1 VKRLAIGLVSAAAA
15 AILVQAILAQATRA
29 KAPMDLPTAVQAGAS
44 KQALEMIQ
52 SGADVNQA
60 QGDGSTA
67 LLWAVNRQDYD
78 VAKALLAK
86 KANPNALNE
95 FGAMPLTEAARL
107 NDDMLVKMLLRADAK
122 VDSANPDDE
131 SALMLAVKNGNLP
144 MVETLVNAG
153 ANVNRIEKFHNQT
166 PLIYAAAGGHLAIVK
181 LLLSK
186 GADVKPRS
194 LYTDWPSQVTS
205 EPRTQYRSVGGL
217 NPLMYAVRG
226 GCYSCVD
233 LLLAAGADV
242 NFPTPEGI
250 SPLMLALD
258 NERNEIA
265 MFLMDKG
272 AYPDVWDWWG
282 RTPLWIAV
290 DRKTPPGGPV
300 GGGFGGGAR
309 GGGARGGGAGPG
321 GGGPGG
327 GRGGRGSAP
336 TERDPNAPPPVSS
349 MQIINRLLAA
359 GVDVNPEM
367 NFHRPNAPN
376 RGRFADNQVSTRTT
390 PLFRAVQLNDIEV
403 VEALLNKGADPN
415 INTMGYTPFGLA
427 AGNGPNGRGAGQ
439 TVNFAMMDLLAKHGA
454 NVNAGIS
461 GTLSFS
467 FHIGYGNQND
477 GVNSKE
483 GTSALHEAA
492 RNGNLDLVKHL
503 IDLGADPN
511 LSDGDKLK
519 PADVVGKARAA
530 AAAGGPANGR
540 GRGLSGP
547 NEATLAEIRALLQS
561 ASANPAVAKR

>member
-1 VKRLAIGLVSAAAA
+1 MRRLAVGLARAVAA
-15 AILVQAILAQATRA
+15 AILVQAAMAQTP
-29 KAPMDLPTAVQAGAS
+29 KDLPTAVQAGAS
-44 KQALEMIQ
+44 KQALEMIR

-60 QGDGSTA
+60 QGDGSTS

-78 VAKALLAK
+78 VAQALLAK
-86 KANPNALNE
+86 KANPNAVND

-107 NDDMLVKMLLRADAK
+107 NDDRLVKMLLDAGAK

-131 SALMLAVKNGNLP
+131 TALMLAIKNGNLQ
-144 MVETLVNAG
+144 MAETLVKAG
-153 ANVNRIEKFHNQT
+153 ASVNRIEKFHNQT
-166 PLIYAAAGGHLAIVK
+166 PLIYAAGGGHSGIVK

-186 GADVKPRS
+186 DADVRPRA

-217 NPLMYAVRG
+217 TALMYAIRG

-233 LLLAAGADV
+233 QLVASGADV

-250 SPLMLALD
+250 TPLMLALD
-258 NERNEIA
+258 NEHNEIA

-272 AYPDVWDWWG
+272 AYLDVWDWWG

-300 GGGFGGGAR
+300 GGGFGGG
-309 GGGARGGGAGPG
+309 GRGGGAGFG
-321 GGGPGG
+321 AAGFGG
-327 GRGGRGSAP
+327 GRGGPGRGRGSAP

-349 MQIINRLLAA
+349 MAVINRLLAA
-359 GVDVNPEM
+359 GVDVNPEL

-390 PLFRAVQLNDIEV
+390 PLFRAVQLNDVDV

-415 INTMGYTPFGLA
+415 INTMGYTPFGLI

-439 TVNFAMMDLLAKHGA
+439 TVNTAIMDLLAKHGA
-454 NVNAGIS
+454 NVNAAIS

-467 FHIGYGNQND
+467 FHTGYGNQND

-492 RNGNLDLVKHL
+492 RSGQLDLVKHL
-503 IDLGADPN
+503 LDLGADPN
-511 LSDGDKLK
+511 VLDGDGLK
-519 PADVVGKARAA
+519 PVDVIGKGRAV
-530 AAAGGPANGR
+530 AGASGNGRGGGR
-540 GRGLSGP
+540 GRGPSGP
-547 NEATLAEIRALLQS
+547 NEAALAQIRALLES
-561 ASANPAVAKR
+561 VSANTAAAKR

>member
-1 VKRLAIGLVSAAAA
+1 MR
-15 AILVQAILAQATRA
+15 
-29 KAPMDLPTAVQAGAS
+29 D
-44 KQALEMIQ
+44 
-52 SGADVNQA
+52 
-60 QGDGSTA
+60 
-67 LLWAVNRQDYD
+67 
-78 VAKALLAK
+78 
-86 KANPNALNE
+86 
-95 FGAMPLTEAARL
+95 
-107 NDDMLVKMLLRADAK
+107 
-122 VDSANPDDE
+122 
-131 SALMLAVKNGNLP
+131 
-144 MVETLVNAG
+144 
-153 ANVNRIEKFHNQT
+153 
-166 PLIYAAAGGHLAIVK
+166 IVK

-205 EPRTQYRSVGGL
+205 EPRTQYRPVGGL
-217 NPLMYAVRG
+217 NALMYAIRA

-233 LLLAAGADV
+233 LLIAAGADV

-258 NERNEIA
+258 NEQNEIA
-265 MFLMDKG
+265 KFLMDKG
-272 AYPDVWDWWG
+272 AYLDVWDWWG

-300 GGGFGGGAR
+300 GGGFGGF
-309 GGGARGGGAGPG
+309 GGGARWWRPGGGAGPG

-327 GRGGRGSAP
+327 GGRGRGSAP

-349 MQIINRLLAA
+349 MEIINRLLAA

-454 NVNAGIS
+454 DVNAGIS

-511 LSDGDKLK
+511 LLDGDKLK
-519 PADVVGKARAA
+519 PVDVIGKARAA

-540 GRGLSGP
+540 GGGRGRGPSGP
-547 NEATLAEIRALLQS
+547 NEATLEEIRALLQS

>member
-1 VKRLAIGLVSAAAA
+1 VKRLAVGLVSAAAA
-15 AILVQAILAQATRA
+15 AILVQAILAQSTRA

-60 QGDGSTA
+60 QGEGSTP

-86 KANPNALNE
+86 KANPNATNE

-107 NDDMLVKMLLRADAK
+107 NDDMLVKMLLDAGAK
-122 VDSANPDDE
+122 VDSANLDDE
-131 SALMLAVKNGNLP
+131 SALMLAIKNGNLQ
-144 MVETLVNAG
+144 MTETLVNAG
-153 ANVNRIEKFHNQT
+153 ASVNRIEKFHNET
-166 PLIYAAAGGHLAIVK
+166 PLIYAAAGGHLSIVK

-217 NPLMYAVRG
+217 NPLMYAIRA

-233 LLLAAGADV
+233 FLVAAGADV

-272 AYPDVWDWWG
+272 AYLDVWDWWG

-309 GGGARGGGAGPG
+309 GGGAGFGGGR
-321 GGGPGG
+321 GGPGG
-327 GRGGRGSAP
+327 GRGAAQTPR
-336 TERDPNAPPPVSS
+336 ERDPNAPAPVSS
-349 MQIINRLLAA
+349 MQVISRLLAA

-427 AGNGPNGRGAGQ
+427 SRNGPNGRGAGQ
-439 TVNFAMMDLLAKHGA
+439 SANPVMMELLAKHGA
-454 NVNAGIS
+454 DVNARIS

-492 RNGNLDLVKHL
+492 RTGNVELVKHL

-511 LSDGDKLK
+511 LLDGDKLK
-519 PADVVGKARAA
+519 PVDVVGKVR
-530 AAAGGPANGR
+530 AAGGAPANARGGGR
-540 GRGLSGP
+540 GRGPSGP
-547 NEATLAEIRALLQS
+547 NEAALAEIRALLES
-561 ASANPAVAKR
+561 ASANRAVAKR

>member
-1 VKRLAIGLVSAAAA
+1 VKRLAVVL
-15 AILVQAILAQATRA
+15 ILVQAALAQVP
-29 KAPMDLPTAVQAGAS
+29 KDLPTAVQAGAS
-44 KQALEMIQ
+44 KQALEMIRR
-52 SGADVNQA
+52 GADVNQA
-60 QGDGSTA
+60 QGDGSTP

-78 VAKALLAK
+78 VAQALLAR
-86 KANPNALNE
+86 KANPNAVNE

-107 NDDMLVKMLLRADAK
+107 NDDMLVKMLLDAGAK

-131 SALMLAVKNGNLP
+131 TALMLAIKNGNLQ
-144 MVETLVNAG
+144 MTETLVKAG

-166 PLIYAAAGGHLAIVK
+166 PLIYAAAGGHIAIVK

-186 GADVKPRS
+186 DADVRPRA

-217 NPLMYAVRG
+217 TALMYAVRG

-233 LLLAAGADV
+233 QLVASGADV

-250 SPLMLALD
+250 TPLMLALD
-258 NERNEIA
+258 NEHNEIA
-265 MFLMDKG
+265 KFLMDKG
-272 AYPDVWDWWG
+272 AYLDVWDWWG

-290 DRKTPPGGPV
+290 DRKVPPGGPV
-300 GGGFGGGAR
+300 GGGFGGGF
-309 GGGARGGGAGPG
+309 GGGRGGGAGAG
-321 GGGPGG
+321 RGGPGR
-327 GRGGRGSAP
+327 GRGGAP

-349 MQIINRLLAA
+349 MEIISRLLAA
-359 GVDVNPEM
+359 GVDVNPEL

-390 PLFRAVQLNDIEV
+390 PLFRAVQLNDPEV

-415 INTMGYTPFGLA
+415 INTMGYTPFGLV

-439 TVNFAMMDLLAKHGA
+439 TVNPAIMDLLAKHGA
-454 NVNAGIS
+454 NVNATIS

-467 FHIGYGNQND
+467 FHTGYGNQND

-492 RNGNLDLVKHL
+492 RTGQLDLVKQL
-503 IDLGADPN
+503 LDLGADPN
-511 LSDGDKLK
+511 VLDGDGLK
-519 PADVVGKARAA
+519 PVDVIGKSRAA
-530 AAAGGPANGR
+530 AAASANGR
-540 GRGLSGP
+540 GGGRGRGPSGP
-547 NEATLAEIRALLQS
+547 NEASLAEIRALLES
-561 ASANPAVAKR
+561 ASRNAAVAKR